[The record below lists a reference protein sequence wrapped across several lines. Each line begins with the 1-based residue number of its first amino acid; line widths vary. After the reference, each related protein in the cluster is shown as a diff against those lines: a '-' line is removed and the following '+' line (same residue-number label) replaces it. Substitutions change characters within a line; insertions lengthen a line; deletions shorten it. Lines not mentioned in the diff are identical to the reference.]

1 MKKLIALLLALCCLF
16 VLSACGEAEKP
27 EESKDLDLHALSQ
40 QMQEKLGVTIPELNQ
55 NMVLNMYGL
64 STEECA
70 EMLVYSD
77 YDATRCN
84 EIWLIKAVDEAA
96 LEQVKTLAQSRVD
109 SLLDQS
115 RNYNADVFAASEE
128 ARIETRG
135 LYLLL
140 VVTTAGEAGDIAE
153 LFLNA

>member
-1 MKKLIALLLALCCLF
+1 MKRIVALLLAVCCLF
-16 VLSACGEAEKP
+16 ALCACGEAEKP
-27 EESKDLDLHALSQ
+27 EKSKDLDLQALSQ
-40 QMQEKLGVTIPELNQ
+40 KMQEKLGVTIPELNQ
-55 NMVLNMYGL
+55 NMALNMYGL
-64 STEECA
+64 TTEDCA

-77 YDATRCN
+77 YDATKCN
-84 EIWLIKAVDEAA
+84 EIWLIKAADEAA

-109 SLLDQS
+109 SLLNQS
-115 RNYNADVFAASEE
+115 RNYNADVFAASES

-140 VVTTAGEAGDIAE
+140 VVTTAGEADDIAD